1 MLTSAKAPSLA
12 PFEWVALG
20 GVFAMGTAAAL
31 DPATIADGPIICP
44 IRSLTGLPCPACGL
58 TRSWV
63 FATHGQWTDAVTANA
78 FGVPLLVAALVA
90 ALAAVVW
97 RVCDRPTPRLEALL
111 RRPAAIAVFV
121 LWAVYGA
128 VRMALTA

>member
-1 MLTSAKAPSLA
+1 MLSSAKAPSLA

-20 GVFAMGTAAAL
+20 GVFAIGTAAAL
-31 DPATIADGPIICP
+31 NPATIADGPIICP

-63 FATHGQWTDAVTANA
+63 FATHTQWTDAVTANA
-78 FGVPLLVAALVA
+78 FGVPLLIAAVVAAIV
-90 ALAAVVW
+90 AVVW
-97 RVCDRPTPRLEALL
+97 RVRDRPTPRLEPLL
-111 RRPAAIAVFV
+111 RRPAVMGAFA

-128 VRMALTA
+128 VRMALAA

>member
-20 GVFAMGTAAAL
+20 GVFAVGTAVAL
-31 DPATIADGPIICP
+31 DPATISDGPVVCP
-44 IRSLTGLPCPACGL
+44 IRLLTGLPCPACGL

-63 FATHGQWTDAVTANA
+63 FATHAQWTDAVTANA
-78 FGVPLLVAALVA
+78 FGVPLLVATLVL

-97 RVCDRPTPRLEALL
+97 RGRDRPTPRLEALL
-111 RRPAAIAVFV
+111 RRPAVIAFFAF
-121 LWAVYGA
+121 WAVYGA
-128 VRMALTA
+128 VRMALAA

>member
-20 GVFAMGTAAAL
+20 GVFAVGTAVAL
-31 DPATIADGPIICP
+31 DPATIADGPIVCP
-44 IRSLTGLPCPACGL
+44 IRLVTGLPCPACGL

-63 FATHGQWTDAVTANA
+63 FATHGQWADAVTSNA
-78 FGVPLLVAALVA
+78 FGVPLLVATLVA
-90 ALAAVVW
+90 ASAAVVW
-97 RVCDRPTPRLEALL
+97 RVRGRPTPRLEALL
-111 RRPAAIAVFV
+111 RRPAMIAVFA

-128 VRMALTA
+128 VRMTLAG